1 MKAKSKKTEKRSANE
16 KHSDYDIAIIG
27 GGVVGFAAAMYAGRF
42 RMKTIL
48 FGDKMGGVIITTDI
62 VENYPGFKRLTGQEL
77 ADKLRDHA
85 MDYEVEMEEELVSSI
100 EKVKDI
106 FKITTE
112 SGKTVNSKTVIF
124 ATGTKWRKLGVQGEE
139 QFANRGVHYC
149 ALCDSAFY
157 KDKIM
162 ALVGGSDSAAKD
174 ALVMTQYGKKV
185 YIIYRGEQIH
195 PEPVNMER
203 VQQKIKEGK
212 IEIINHTN
220 VKEIKGD
227 KFVKSVTLDKPY
239 RGKTEFQLDALFV
252 AIGHIPLSDLAVK
265 LGVKVD
271 NKKEI
276 IIDRTSST
284 NVPGVYA
291 AGDVVD
297 TKFKQAITGVGEAVS
312 AVYSAYTYIGENAVK
327 PVNDESYMKNGGKLD
342 RNV

>member
-1 MKAKSKKTEKRSANE
+1 MPQKTKKKEVKPTKKVTKDSV
-16 KHSDYDIAIIG
+16 YDIAIIG

-48 FGDKMGGVIITTDI
+48 FGDKMGGVIVTTDV
-62 VENYPGFKRLTGQEL
+62 VENYPGFKHLTGQEL
-77 ADKLRDHA
+77 ADKVREHA
-85 MDYEVEMEEELVSSI
+85 MDYEVEMEEELVSNI
-100 EKVKDI
+100 EKNKDI
-106 FKITTE
+106 FKITAE
-112 SGKTVNSKTVIF
+112 SGRTVNAKTVLF
-124 ATGTKWRKLGVQGEE
+124 ATGTKWRKLGVPGEE

-149 ALCDSAFY
+149 ALCDGSFFKGKA
-157 KDKIM
+157 IG
-162 ALVGGSDSAAKD
+162 LVGGSDSAAKD
-174 ALVMTQYGKKV
+174 ALVLTQYGKKV

-227 KFVKSVTLDKPY
+227 KFVKSVILDKPY
-239 RGKTEFQLDALFV
+239 KGKNEFPLDALFV

-271 NKKEI
+271 IKKEI

-312 AVYSAYTYIGENAVK
+312 AVYSAYTYIGEQSSK
-327 PVNDESYMKNGGKLD
+327 RK
-342 RNV
+342 